1 MIKADKAFVIK
12 RNDLQTLFSVLIE
25 RGYVPVG
32 PTVRDGAIVYD
43 QLRGV
48 EDLPEGWT
56 DEQDAGTYRLKRR
69 DDKALFGFNNGP
81 HSWKKYLFPPRTRL
95 WKGEKT
101 EDGGFIIKE
110 AEDREKPFA
119 FIGVRSCDLHAI
131 QVQDRVFMN
140 EKHPDPLYTG
150 RRNKALIIAVN
161 CGQAATTCF
170 CTSMNTGPRA
180 DSGFDLALT
189 EILDGDK
196 HYFVAEPGSTAGLS
210 LLAEI
215 PHTQAG
221 NDNVVAAQDCTT
233 RAEQQMGR
241 KIDISDIKELLY
253 RNYDND
259 RWNELEQRCL
269 ACGNCT
275 MACPTCFCSKVEDV
289 TDLTGDHAERWREWD
304 SCYTMDFSHIHG
316 GSVRPTIRSR
326 YRQWLVHK
334 LATWLDQFGT
344 SGCVG
349 CGRCITWCPV
359 GIDLTEEVRL
369 IRDSENEKETTHG

>member
-12 RNDLQTLFSVLIE
+12 RDNLQALFEVLIE
-25 RGYVPVG
+25 RGYMPVG
-32 PTVRDGAIVYD
+32 PTVRDGAIVYN

-48 EDLPEGWT
+48 EELPEGWT

-69 DDKALFGFNNGP
+69 DDAALFGFNNGP
-81 HSWKKYLFPPRTRL
+81 HSWKKYLFPPRTKL
-95 WKGEKT
+95 WEGEKT
-101 EDGGFIIKE
+101 EDSGFIIRE
-110 AEDREKPFA
+110 SEDTEKPFA

-150 RRNKALIIAVN
+150 RRNKALIIVVN
-161 CGQAATTCF
+161 CGQAAKTCF

-180 DSGFDLALT
+180 ESGFDLALT

-196 HYFVAEPGSTAGLS
+196 HYFVAEPGSTEGFS

-215 PHTQAG
+215 PHTKAG
-221 NDNVVAAQDCTT
+221 NDNVAAAQDCTK

-241 KIDISDIKELLY
+241 KVDVSDIKELLY
-253 RNYDND
+253 RNYDNE
-259 RWNELEQRCL
+259 RWDELEKRCL

-304 SCYTMDFSHIHG
+304 SCYTMDFSYIHG

-359 GIDLTEEVRL
+359 GIDLTEEVHL
-369 IRDSENEKETTHG
+369 IRDSEKQKESTHD